1 MIIVKIGQL
10 FDKKAQIIIIEYYKG
25 KYYVVCENNTN
36 EYEFKLSYNKLYEV
50 KYCSL
55 SNCETV
61 CLETCVLANI
71 QA

>member
-36 EYEFKLSYNKLYEV
+36 EYDFKLSNYSY
-50 KYCSL
+50 
-55 SNCETV
+55 TR
-61 CLETCVLANI
+61 
-71 QA
+71 